1 MYEVKHMDGFQR
13 RREQKKLDILK
24 AALSLFLEY
33 GIQKVSINEIAKK
46 ANVSQVTIYNYFEN
60 KHSLVNEVMIHYID
74 TAINDFQKTVTANI
88 SFPEKIKSI
97 VFNKGEIANQIHEE
111 FYQYLMNEYTTEG
124 NYIEEIYVKKTIP
137 LFTDLLKE
145 GKEQGYIDP
154 NTSDEAIMFYI
165 KMLKDYIQRDDVYS
179 KVLPL
184 TEDITK
190 IFFYGIMG
198 QNTKE

>member
-1 MYEVKHMDGFQR
+1 MDGFQR

-60 KHSLVNEVMIHYID
+60 KHTLVNEVMIHYID

>member
-1 MYEVKHMDGFQR
+1 MDGFQR

>member
-1 MYEVKHMDGFQR
+1 MDGFQR

-33 GIQKVSINEIAKK
+33 GIQKVSISEIAKK

-60 KHSLVNEVMIHYID
+60 KHTLINEVMIYFID

-88 SFPEKIKSI
+88 SFPEKIKTI
-97 VFNKGEIANQIHEE
+97 LFNKGEIANQIHEE

-137 LFTDLLKE
+137 LFTDLIKE
-145 GKEQGYIDP
+145 GKEQGYVDP

-165 KMLKDYIQRDDVYS
+165 KMLKEYIQRDDVYS

-198 QNTKE
+198 QNIKE